1 MATKYQPPKQG
12 FVGQLFDIAVVLA
25 LVFGTLFLPIIL
37 EISVPSRV
45 RALPAGV
52 TLEETVSDDGTVTQ
66 VWGGLTWEAI
76 GQNPTMAAQWEKLGY
91 SIEGVADIV
100 TQPFDYT
107 IDTVGILI
115 TAVVI
120 LGYFIMVVGLS
131 RKEYR
136 QVIAEKFD

>member
-1 MATKYQPPKQG
+1 MATRYQPPKQG
-12 FVGQLFDIAVVLA
+12 FVGQLFDIAVLLA

-45 RALPAGV
+45 RALPEGV
-52 TLEETVSDDGTVTQ
+52 TLEETVSDDGTVAQ
-66 VWGGLTWEAI
+66 VWGGLTWDAI
-76 GQNPTMAAQWEKLGY
+76 GQNPVMQAQWEKLGY